1 MIWSVP
7 VLYMALACTTVVP
20 PPGQPV
26 PVAAPKATVPVPP
39 PKPGTLP
46 APSWDFLKICT
57 FLNEKGVQTH
67 PNLNP
72 TRY

>member
-1 MIWSVP
+1 MIWYAP
-7 VLYMALACTTVVP
+7 IVLYSALACATVVP

-26 PVAAPKATVPVPP
+26 PPTTTKVTAP

-57 FLNEKGVQTH
+57 FLNEKGVQEH

-72 TRY
+72 PPYY